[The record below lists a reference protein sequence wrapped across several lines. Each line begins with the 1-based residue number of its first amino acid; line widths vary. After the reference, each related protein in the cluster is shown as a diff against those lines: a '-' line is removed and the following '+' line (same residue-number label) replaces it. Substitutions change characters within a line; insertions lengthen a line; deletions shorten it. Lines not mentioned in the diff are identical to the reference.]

1 MNWLV
6 TWIFVLI
13 VAWYFTAGILRPEK
27 MYQFP
32 FLAAVMTLGF
42 IIPQL
47 PSLASDP
54 FLPSGA
60 YVKTMLMAILC
71 LVMLRFGWSQTARP
85 FTFLNQTFSQRR
97 LLIAAAFLSIVGAYF
112 YFLLSRLPG
121 EISIGVQMTGTPV
134 VYLFFARLMTYGL
147 AIALLCFTR
156 RPTLTG
162 ALIIGFDLI
171 FYFDRIIVT
180 GKRAEALE
188 LVMMI
193 LLAVWFHRRW
203 IVPRSVMIAGILIG
217 SFFMTSM
224 SDYRQITR
232 ANSGPVWDYVL
243 EIDVVG
249 NFEET
254 LKEGGLE
261 MRNAVQRIDEI
272 DRRLEFDYGKF
283 HWNKLVFTFVPAQL
297 VGTSFKDALRL
308 NTPKPERN
316 YQPLTGTT
324 ETGFVDAFS
333 SFWYFGAVK
342 FFLLSYLV
350 CRIWKSAMAGGATAQ
365 LVYMMSIVP
374 AMHAISHQT
383 DWVVQV
389 WIHMA
394 LFLVPILAFARFRGM
409 ALPSIVG
416 GYRAPAPQLSW
427 R

>member
-1 MNWLV
+1 MNWPM
-6 TWIFVLI
+6 TWIFILI
-13 VAWYFTAGILRPEK
+13 VAWYFAAGIQRAEK

-32 FLAAVMTLGF
+32 FLASVMTLGF
-42 IIPQL
+42 IVPQL
-47 PSLASDP
+47 PALANDP

-60 YVKTMLMAILC
+60 YVKTMLMGVLC
-71 LVMLRFGWSQTARP
+71 LLMLRLGWSETARP
-85 FTFLNQTFSQRR
+85 FPFLNQTFSHRK
-97 LLIAAAFLSIVGAYF
+97 LLIAAGFLSVIGAYF

-121 EISIGVQMTGTPV
+121 EVSIGVQMTGMPV

-147 AIALLCFTR
+147 AIALLCFTS
-156 RPTLTG
+156 RPTLTA

-171 FYFDRIIVT
+171 LYFDRIIVT

-188 LVMMI
+188 LVLMI
-193 LLAVWFHRRW
+193 LLAIWFHRHW
-203 IVPRSVMIAGILIG
+203 IVPRWLMVAGILIG
-217 SFFMTSM
+217 TFAMTSM

-232 ANSGPVWDYVL
+232 AHSGVVWDQVM

-297 VGTSFKDALRL
+297 VGTSFKEGLML
-308 NTPKPERN
+308 NTPKPERS

-333 SFWYFGAVK
+333 SFWYFGALK
-342 FFLLSYLV
+342 FFILSYLV
-350 CRIWKSAMAGGATAQ
+350 CRIWKAALAGGTAAQ

-389 WIHMA
+389 WVHMA
-394 LFLVPILAFARFRGM
+394 LFLVPVLAFARFRGV
-409 ALPSIVG
+409 ALPSFFAGPHV
-416 GYRAPAPQLSW
+416 PAQLHS
-427 R
+427 